1 MNKKEFIAITGK
13 SGEFSDEFKAIYNSP
28 KLIWNFITEKVIPE
42 AIAEHEA
49 SEWKKY
55 PEEKPDN
62 QHYLCCADDGRQFV
76 LYHDPKHGFG
86 LMRSG
91 GKYLNIIAFR
101 ELPAPYQ
108 KGGER

>member
-1 MNKKEFIAITGK
+1 MTKKEFVKKWGNHSIYHAIMP
-13 SGEFSDEFKAIYNSP
+13 DVNS
-28 KLIWNFITEKVIPE
+28 VIQQ

-49 SEWKKY
+49 AQWKKY

-76 LYHDPKHGFG
+76 LYHDPKHGFR

-101 ELPAPYQ
+101 ELPKPYQ
-108 KGGER
+108 EGGER